1 MSWWKRVLLGAAPQ
15 SETSGSAHRPK
26 RMLRK
31 LSRETAPSVTYAV
44 GDIHGQLD
52 LYKKLEQKI
61 VEDAKSFEG
70 QALVI
75 LLGDMIDR
83 GPKSAQLIEHLL
95 MPPPEGITRLCLR
108 GNHEDMF
115 LQALETLSGIRD
127 WVAWG
132 GSETLASYG
141 IHPDPEQNYEF
152 SSADWEK
159 KLAANI
165 PHSHRLFLQNTP
177 VCLSLPKWFFSHAG
191 INPDHALEDQ
201 KKDDL
206 IWGVSGA
213 EGGQVFSKRLIH
225 GHIPV
230 AAAEITPNA
239 INLDTGAY
247 FSGLLTSVRLV
258 EGQEPTLISA
268 SLKDKE
274 PVDISAV
281 DSTDV

>member
-1 MSWWKRVLLGAAPQ
+1 
-15 SETSGSAHRPK
+15 
-26 RMLRK
+26 MLRK
-31 LSRETAPSVTYAV
+31 LSRETAPCVTYAV

-61 VEDAKSFEG
+61 VEDAKSYEG

-83 GPKSAQLIEHLL
+83 GPKSAQLIEYLL
-95 MPPPEGITRLCLR
+95 MQPPDGITRLCLR

-115 LQALETLSGIRD
+115 LQALENLSGIRD

-132 GSETLASYG
+132 GAETLASYS
-141 IHPDPEQNYEF
+141 IHPDPEQNYQF
-152 SSADWEK
+152 SRADWGK
-159 KLAANI
+159 KFAANV
-165 PHSHRLFLQNTP
+165 PNSHRQFLQNTP
-177 VCLSLPKWFFSHAG
+177 VCLSLPEWFFSHAG
-191 INPDHALEDQ
+191 INPDHAFEDQ

-213 EGGQVFSKRLIH
+213 ESGQVFSKRLIH

-230 AAAEITPNA
+230 TAAEITPSA

-247 FSGLLTSVRLV
+247 FSGVLTSVRLV
-258 EGQEPTLISA
+258 EGQEPVLLSV
-268 SLKDKE
+268 SMQGNE
-274 PVDISAV
+274 PVDVVAKN
-281 DSTDV
+281 TDA